1 MEVYKIL
8 KESMRNLQMGQRG
21 ARIQAPE
28 CPVISNLE
36 GFVKNEYH
44 PIFHLLFRCALKK
57 WHLPSKYSTASM
69 VTSYV
74 AAASLTFRCYLPF
87 RHHPRL

>member
-1 MEVYKIL
+1 MKIAIS
-8 KESMRNLQMGQRG
+8 KESMRNLQLGQRG
-21 ARIQAPE
+21 DRIQAPE

-74 AAASLTFRCYLPF
+74 AVVGLTSRYYDKI
-87 RHHPRL
+87 RR